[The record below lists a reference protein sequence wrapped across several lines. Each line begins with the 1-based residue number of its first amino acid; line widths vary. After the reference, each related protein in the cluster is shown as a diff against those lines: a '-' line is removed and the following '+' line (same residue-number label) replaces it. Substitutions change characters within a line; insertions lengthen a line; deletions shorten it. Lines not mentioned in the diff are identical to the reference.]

1 MYWLNLI
8 CKNKVCFYNLF
19 IQKMIFKKKNRMDFY
34 AEEYRDVSS
43 AFPEIKR

>member
-19 IQKMIFKKKNRMDFY
+19 IQKMIFKKKNKFDIY
-34 AEEYRDVSS
+34 AEEYVGDSS
-43 AFPEIKR
+43 PEIKR